1 MNILF
6 PIIGPINKSTEDLFV
21 AQLSL
26 IKKPEDIFVSYIASQ
41 GGDANVTSAI
51 IKKML
56 KLRGE
61 TIVYAGNIV
70 YSAGA
75 IIFCSF
81 NKRLAFENSKFLIHE
96 SIPPKGML
104 RTEIFEQYD
113 LLNWKIMSKRMK
125 ISLSDLE
132 IVGKKGKPMSSY
144 EALEIGLVDKILKG
158 KWENNYKKIL
168 SLNKK
173 EDLLL

>member
-6 PIIGPINKSTEDLFV
+6 PVIGSVNKSTEDLFFNRV
-21 AQLSL
+21 SL
-26 IKKPEDIFVSYIASQ
+26 IKNPEDTLVGYIASQ
-41 GGDANVTSAI
+41 GGDANVTSAV
-51 IKKML
+51 IKTVS
-56 KLRGE
+56 KLSIE
-61 TIVYAGNIV
+61 TIVYAGSIV

-81 NKRLAFENSKFLIHE
+81 QKRVAFENSKFLIHE
-96 SIPPKGML
+96 SIPPEGML
-104 RTEIFEQYD
+104 RTEIFRQYD
-113 LLNWKIMSKRMK
+113 LLNWKIMSKKMG

-132 IVGKKGKPMSSY
+132 IIGKKGKPMSSY

-158 KWENNYKKIL
+158 KWENSYKKIL